1 MEEHRCDRM
10 CLCLIRN
17 LSLSVEVEESW
28 ILRNWSVRNWISETS
43 QKKKLHT
50 VAEVMEE
57 KNQKQQTKLA
67 DIRLCYKKAVDFQL
81 QSTISELDTSV

>member
-43 QKKKLHT
+43 LKKKLHT

-81 QSTISELDTSV
+81 QSTISELDISV